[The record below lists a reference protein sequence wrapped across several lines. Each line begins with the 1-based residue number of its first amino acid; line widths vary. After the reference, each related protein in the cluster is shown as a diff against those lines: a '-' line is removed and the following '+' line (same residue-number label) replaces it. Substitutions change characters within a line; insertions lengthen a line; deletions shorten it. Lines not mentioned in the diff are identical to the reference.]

1 MSMLASWP
9 VADKLRGSSA
19 WLLPFQPFQTMASLN
34 IIQGAQAGKHFE
46 LSKRPL
52 SIGREAGRD
61 IQILDP
67 KVSRKHAMVR
77 FEEGGYVM
85 AVASARNGIKING
98 ERIEEQARLN
108 EGDQIAMGDT
118 VMQFT
123 ELGAFKGDAVN
134 EIKAA
139 TRNDPT
145 IIQ

>member
-1 MSMLASWP
+1 
-9 VADKLRGSSA
+9 
-19 WLLPFQPFQTMASLN
+19 MASLN

-61 IQILDP
+61 IQLLDP

-77 FEEGGYVM
+77 FEEGGYVI
-85 AVASARNGIKING
+85 AVASARNGLKING
-98 ERIEEQARLN
+98 EKIAEQARLN
-108 EGDQIAMGDT
+108 EGDQLAMGDT

-139 TRNDPT
+139 TRNDAT